1 MIPERRET
9 HEKNPTSAPTDS
21 LEVSRLKYRVGKSK
35 QNLAVFLNLR
45 LVVKKLK
52 IARICRKEYWR
63 G

>member
-1 MIPERRET
+1 MTPERRET
-9 HEKNPTSAPTDS
+9 HEENSTSAPTYS

-52 IARICRKEYWR
+52 IVRICRKEHWR